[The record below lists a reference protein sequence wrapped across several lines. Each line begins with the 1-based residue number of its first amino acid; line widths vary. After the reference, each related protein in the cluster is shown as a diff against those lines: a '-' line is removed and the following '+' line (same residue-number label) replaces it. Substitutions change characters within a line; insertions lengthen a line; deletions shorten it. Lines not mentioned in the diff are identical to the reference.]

1 MIQMRAVVAFDR
13 NGKHL
18 QVGDLFS
25 AYPIEAASLRYMKK
39 AEFVSG
45 ARPAPS
51 QSYGT
56 RHMTA
61 RTPGAGSPPEAP
73 RAATTAPTQR
83 ADAESAQTTDGSR
96 SRRSARSQQLAN
108 RQMDTSGASEK

>member
-18 QVGDLFS
+18 KVGDLFT
-25 AYPIEAASLRYMKK
+25 AFPIEAASLRYNKK

-45 ARPAPS
+45 ARPAP
-51 QSYGT
+51 QSYAT

-73 RAATTAPTQR
+73 RDASTAPTQR
-83 ADAESAQTTDGSR
+83 AETEGTQNADGSR
-96 SRRSARSQQLAN
+96 GRRAARSQVLNN
-108 RQMDTSGASEK
+108 RQMNTNGASEK